1 MTTTTT
7 IAARPPPSMTAIAPD
22 AVAHP
27 SYGTHQLQS
36 IEPFAFNAPQALRG
50 AAPRGQGPEHKLLRR
65 DP

>member
-1 MTTTTT
+1 MTMATALEARPLSMTT
-7 IAARPPPSMTAIAPD
+7 IAPD

-36 IEPFAFNAPQALRG
+36 IEPFAFNASQALRG